1 MSGATCHA
9 GTEGDADLEGV
20 FALDADFEGVFALD
34 ADFEGVFALDADFEG
49 VFALDVDFEVR
60 LDLRA
65 GVRLRVAAGMEAD
78 HRHKRGTE

>member
-1 MSGATCHA
+1 LASAARRFHARVLSGATCHA
-9 GTEGDADLEGV
+9 GTEGDADL
-20 FALDADFEGVFALD
+20 
-34 ADFEGVFALDADFEG
+34 EGVFALDADFEG